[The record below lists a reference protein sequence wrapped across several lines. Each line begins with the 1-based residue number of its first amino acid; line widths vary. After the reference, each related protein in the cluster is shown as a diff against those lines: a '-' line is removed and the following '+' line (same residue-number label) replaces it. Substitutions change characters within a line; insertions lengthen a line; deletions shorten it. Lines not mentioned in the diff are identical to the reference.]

1 MTEPRIQTE
10 KEQALEHT
18 HPVHEVAPAVDIYE
32 NEQELLVI
40 ADVPGVSPEGLELRI
55 EPPELRIKG
64 TPAFDEGTVYF
75 RAFRIDERIASD
87 RVSAELKDG
96 VLTVHLPKAEKARPR
111 KVEVRVS

>member
-1 MTEPRIQTE
+1 MAEQRIQTE

-18 HPVHEVAPAVDIYE
+18 RTLHELVPAVDIYE

-40 ADVPGVSPEGLELRI
+40 ADVPGVNPEGLELRI

-64 TPAFDEGTVYF
+64 TPAYDDGTVYF
-75 RAFRIDERIASD
+75 RAFRIDERIASE

-111 KVEVRVS
+111 KVDVRVS

>member
-1 MTEPRIQTE
+1 MNETRIQPE
-10 KEQALEHT
+10 KEQSLEQT
-18 HPVHEVAPAVDIYE
+18 RTVRELVPAVDIYE
-32 NEQELLVI
+32 NEQELLVV

-64 TPAFDEGTVYF
+64 STAFDESTVYY
-75 RAFRIDERIASD
+75 RAFRIDERIASE

-111 KVEVRVS
+111 KVDVRVS

>member
-1 MTEPRIQTE
+1 MAEQRIQTE
-10 KEQALEHT
+10 KERTPEHT
-18 HPVHEVAPAVDIYE
+18 RTLHELVPAVDIYE
-32 NEQELLVI
+32 NEQELLVV

-64 TPAFDEGTVYF
+64 TPATDEGTVYF
-75 RAFRIDERIASD
+75 RAFRIDERIASE

-111 KVEVRVS
+111 KVDVRVS

>member
-1 MTEPRIQTE
+1 MAEQRIQPE

-18 HPVHEVAPAVDIYE
+18 RRLHELVPPVDIFE
-32 NEQELLVI
+32 NEQELLVV
-40 ADVPGVSPEGLELRI
+40 ADVPGVNPEGLELRI

-64 TPAFDEGTVYF
+64 TPANDEGTVYF
-75 RAFRIDERIASD
+75 RAFRIDERIASE

-111 KVEVRVS
+111 KVDVRVS